1 MPAYKNGNYFSHM
14 TGAAF
19 DVLYKPGER
28 APLSGIYRCENCT
41 DEIAHNGGNQ
51 LPPQN
56 HHQHKSRLL
65 PILWRL
71 IAATRQAA

>member
-1 MPAYKNGNYFSHM
+1 MPAYKDGDHFDRRNDP
-14 TGAAF
+14 AF

-28 APLSGIYRCENCT
+28 ARYSGIYKCKSCG
-41 DEIAHNGGNQ
+41 DEIAHNGGNP

-56 HHQHKSRLL
+56 HHQHKDARL

-71 IAATRQAA
+71 IAAALQAA